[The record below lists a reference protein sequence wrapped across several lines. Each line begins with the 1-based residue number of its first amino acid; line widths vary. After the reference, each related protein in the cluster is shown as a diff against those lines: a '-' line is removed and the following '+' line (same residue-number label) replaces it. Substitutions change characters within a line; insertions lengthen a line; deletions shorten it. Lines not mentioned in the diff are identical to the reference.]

1 MTDDMYRELTTEEME
16 QALGQKDKHTKSE
29 QIAYRLLPWSI
40 RQHVERNPAIV
51 FKDCNVAFF
60 PDLLF
65 RNERICIEI
74 DGGYH
79 FKRLRQDDYRDTVFK
94 SHGFIVIRIKN
105 FDMRVDVV
113 FWQRLLEGLEK
124 DCCDRTA
131 IRPFLSELHQMVDDK
146 IRSWTMIG

>member
-1 MTDDMYRELTTEEME
+1 MTDSMYRELTPDEVK
-16 QALGQKDKHTKSE
+16 QAMGQKDKRTQSE
-29 QIAYRLLPWSI
+29 RKAYRLLTWSM
-40 RQHVERNPAIV
+40 RQRVERNPAIA

-60 PDLLF
+60 PDLFF

-79 FKRLRQDDYRDTVFK
+79 FKRQRQDEYRDKIFK

-105 FDMRVDVV
+105 LDTRVDVA

-124 DCCDRTA
+124 DGCDRTD
-131 IRPFLSELHQMVDDK
+131 IRSFVSEL
-146 IRSWTMIG
+146 R